1 MLYTICISCTVH
13 RTVISN
19 NFIRLSTYIFHIEPR
34 FDFWQLLVRIIW
46 PAKLLNHSTRL
57 EVNKTNRLNSC
68 INLFCKLALH
78 IIIIVFYCYKNII
91 STFSSCPFTISHLG
105 LWGKKNMPTPWMR
118 AGTPDKPNMYR
129 LHCTKNNTVKLLSI
143 SLAVPENIHA
153 VVSMET
159 ILNLRNRTGEERRRQ
174 TLCDKRDNN
183 FVWKNFRRTSPS
195 VKQIFSYKTR
205 KHWC

>member
-1 MLYTICISCTVH
+1 MENP
-13 RTVISN
+13 RRGRQAR
-19 NFIRLSTYIFHIEPR
+19 NFGKNVPKIVDLKSSSEQIFSKNCRWVP
-34 FDFWQLLVRIIW
+34 L
-46 PAKLLNHSTRL
+46 
-57 EVNKTNRLNSC
+57 
-68 INLFCKLALH
+68 NLFCKLVLH
-78 IIIIVFYCYKNII
+78 VIIIFFYCYKNII